1 MRISDWSSDVCSSDL
16 LLTLIND
23 ILDFSK
29 LEAGKITLEALDFD
43 LPQLIESIISMMNP
57 RAVMK
62 GLQLS
67 AQVPA
72 EAPRYLKGDTGR
84 LRQIMLNLVGNAI
97 KFTDTGQIEIL
108 VASHPADD
116 GHHAITVKVRDT
128 GIGIAADKEIGRA

>member
-1 MRISDWSSDVCSSDL
+1 MNGVLGTIGLMLNTELTTHQGKLLSTARSSAEH

-72 EAPRYLKGDTGR
+72 EAPRYLKGDTDRKSTR
-84 LRQIMLNLVGNAI
+84 LNS
-97 KFTDTGQIEIL
+97 
-108 VASHPADD
+108 SH
-116 GHHAITVKVRDT
+116 
-128 GIGIAADKEIGRA
+128 

>member
-84 LRQIMLNLVGNAI
+84 LRQLMLNLVGNAI
-97 KFTDTGQIEIL
+97 KFTAQAQIEIL
-108 VASHPADD
+108 VARHSSHEGPPDV
-116 GHHAITVKVRDT
+116 TMKKT
-128 GIGIAADKEIGRA
+128 GR